1 MRSLLLVCLS
11 SSAVFAGPAPK
22 KPPPNEIEATLLG
35 PVSRMS
41 DGTKLGDQEDRAYLA
56 KLRDP
61 KVLDPILACA
71 PKGEHFVHVVL
82 FLDRE
87 TKVDVIGKE
96 DPKLASCVIDAMK
109 PVRGT
114 DALVQ
119 VQLIIAPDA
128 TAYAGGR
135 NAGRTR

>member
-1 MRSLLLVCLS
+1 MRSLLVLCVI
-11 SSAVFAGPAPK
+11 SAAAFADRKAKDSPR
-22 KPPPNEIEATLLG
+22 PNEIEATLLV

-41 DGTKLGDQEDRAYLA
+41 DGKKLGDEEDRAYLA

-87 TKVDVIGKE
+87 TKVDIIGKE
-96 DPKLASCVIDAMK
+96 HPKLTACVIAAMK
-109 PVRGT
+109 ALHGT
-114 DALVQ
+114 DRLIQAH
-119 VQLIIAPDA
+119 LIISPDA
-128 TAYAGGR
+128 TKRIGGR
-135 NAGRTR
+135 NAEH

>member
-1 MRSLLLVCLS
+1 VCHVVGRTRGWQTEG
-11 SSAVFAGPAPK
+11 AEEG
-22 KPPPNEIEATLLG
+22 
-35 PVSRMS
+35 
-41 DGTKLGDQEDRAYLA
+41 RAYLE

-71 PKGEHFVHVVL
+71 PKGEHFLHVVL

-87 TKVDVIGKE
+87 TKVQIIGKE
-96 DPKLASCVIDAMK
+96 DPKLEACVIAAMK

-119 VQLIIAPDA
+119 AFVIIAPDA
-128 TAYAGGR
+128 TEYTGGR
-135 NAGRTR
+135 NVGRAP